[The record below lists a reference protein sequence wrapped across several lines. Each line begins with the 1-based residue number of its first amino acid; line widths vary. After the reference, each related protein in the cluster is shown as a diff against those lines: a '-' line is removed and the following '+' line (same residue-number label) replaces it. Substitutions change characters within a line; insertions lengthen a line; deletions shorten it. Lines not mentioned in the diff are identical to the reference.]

1 MKGDTTLFL
10 EIIIFVIF
18 HKFPRKAPLVKSI
31 LSKAMLTKK
40 DTVTQ
45 DIWKFLEIIQK
56 SCLSEDCE
64 RLILYVVKKLSTSI
78 LKISFF

>member
-18 HKFPRKAPLVKSI
+18 HKFPRKAPLVESI

-45 DIWKFLEIIQK
+45 DI
-56 SCLSEDCE
+56 
-64 RLILYVVKKLSTSI
+64 
-78 LKISFF
+78 

>member
-1 MKGDTTLFL
+1 MLPVKSAQFTLALSFYCFRGGDMKGDTTLFL

-45 DIWKFLEIIQK
+45 DI
-56 SCLSEDCE
+56 
-64 RLILYVVKKLSTSI
+64 
-78 LKISFF
+78 